1 MPKLSDEQWDMIK
14 DSIDKKNIANSS
26 HNKKSH
32 CGKGGSMKMPSD
44 YLSAKELKAMNGEVK
59 SYRINEPVTWG
70 EFKKF
75 PKDIQIMYVKYLREK
90 YNVTNNALAKAMGIS
105 NAAFNKRIKELG
117 LNLGKKV
124 SGKNRMWSTSEEAK
138 EFWKWWSVDTTEE
151 TNLEKNNDETQYFED
166 ECCISISDSESILNT
181 TDVSHTSYY
190 DDYEPFSVSHSVPE
204 NGNLV
209 FECNAD
215 AALNTIKA
223 ILGNAKIH
231 LDVSWTIIEE
241 D

>member
-1 MPKLSDEQWDMIK
+1 MSRLPDEQWDMIK

-26 HNKKSH
+26 HNRRSH
-32 CGKGGSMKMPSD
+32 CGKGGSIKLPSD
-44 YLSAKELKAMNGEVK
+44 YLSSKELKAMNGEVK
-59 SYRINEPVTWG
+59 SYRINEPVMWS

-75 PKDIQIMYVKYLREK
+75 PKDIQNMYIKSLREK

-124 SGKNRMWSTSEEAK
+124 CGKSRMWNNSEDALR
-138 EFWKWWSVDTTEE
+138 FWKWWGINAICEEDKEMKKSDFKEAFKPITT
-151 TNLEKNNDETQYFED
+151 
-166 ECCISISDSESILNT
+166 
-181 TDVSHTSYY
+181 VSNYK
-190 DDYEPFSVSHSVPE
+190 SVPE
-204 NGNLV
+204 NGNLM

-215 AALNTIKA
+215 SALNTLKA
-223 ILGNAKIH
+223 VLCNSKVH
-231 LDVSWTIIEE
+231 LDVSWDVIEE